1 MIPER
6 LEKLRIPDRERPSRS
21 RFPFLVAGAI
31 AILAVVAAAVA
42 WPRKE
47 DSRRIVGK
55 APEATSPTP
64 SPEKSGGALLTTSG
78 YIINRERIELSPRF
92 SGVVKWVGARKGDRV
107 QRNQVVVLLEDSE
120 QRARLAEAES
130 RLARAESVHEIA
142 ATRMERFQRLR
153 EQRVESQQQL
163 DDAAA
168 ELRAA
173 EAGVREASALVD
185 LARTQ
190 LDWTVIRSPLDG
202 VVLEKLADENELV
215 SPQSFGGDSGPSTAL
230 LAIADPADLQVELDI
245 NEADLSKIRPGQP
258 CRVSPEAFPERSY
271 EGYVVEIAPEANR
284 QKGTLQVKVQI
295 KKPDKWLVPELSA
308 RVDFLPPVGP

>member
-6 LEKLRIPDRERPSRS
+6 LEKLRIPDRARPSRS
-21 RFPFLVAGAI
+21 RFPLVISGVI
-31 AILAVVAAAVA
+31 ALLVLLAAAVA

-47 DSRRIVGK
+47 DSQRIVGK
-55 APEATSPTP
+55 APEAASPTP
-64 SPEKSGGALLTTSG
+64 SPDVSGGAVLTTSG

-107 QRNQVVVLLEDSE
+107 QRNQIVVLLEDSE
-120 QRARLAEAES
+120 QRARLAEADS
-130 RLARAESVHEIA
+130 RLARAVSAKEIA
-142 ATRMERFQRLR
+142 ATRLERFQRLR

-168 ELRAA
+168 ELRTA

-190 LDWTVIRSPLDG
+190 LDWTVIRAPLDG

-230 LAIADPADLQVELDI
+230 LAIADPSDLQVELDI
-245 NEADLSKIRPGQP
+245 NEADLSKIQPGQP
-258 CRVSPEAFPERSY
+258 CRVSPEAFPDRSY
-271 EGYVVEIAPEANR
+271 DGYVVEIAPEANR

-295 KKPDKWLVPELSA
+295 KDPDKWLVPELSA
-308 RVDFLPPVGP
+308 KVDFLPSGAP